1 MWLKDSGSGFLF
13 YKITLKTLLMDFNFK
28 SRKDI
33 ALVCIITSLLG
44 IKINEGKKV
53 KERQRAICILIKITV
68 NHLPIRQK
76 SIQ

>member
-13 YKITLKTLLMDFNFK
+13 YKITLKTLLMDFNFE
-28 SRKDI
+28 RKDI